1 MENRVSTTDARRT
14 FSELLKGVQMGR
26 RYLITSNGRA
36 IARLI
41 PPGTDERWR
50 EAARARLLTRL
61 RAQRAL
67 RSTKMRWTRDDLYEK

>member
-41 PPGTDERWR
+41 PPGTDERWGGGGASKTADPA
-50 EAARARLLTRL
+50 ESATCV
-61 RAQRAL
+61 
-67 RSTKMRWTRDDLYEK
+67 EEH